1 MCIQTD
7 SVYDDC
13 ACKIPE
19 MECCPRCPEEGCEN
33 CKDFKKMLVM
43 ADGVCVGLGPC
54 PFVRCAGCNS
64 EDESEEE
71 ESEIEYTD
79 EKKWLGW
86 L

>member
-1 MCIQTD
+1 
-7 SVYDDC
+7 
-13 ACKIPE
+13 
-19 MECCPRCPEEGCEN
+19 
-33 CKDFKKMLVM
+33 MLVM